1 MQGKRI
7 LLGVSGGIAA
17 YKACELV
24 RRLRE
29 KGAQVQVVMTEN
41 AGHFVTA
48 TSLQALSGTAV
59 RQSLW
64 DESAEAAMSHI
75 ELARWADLLL
85 IAPAS
90 ADLIAKLAHG
100 LAGDL
105 LTTLCL
111 ASAAPLW
118 IAPAMNQQMWAHAA
132 TQANLALLAAR
143 GVQQIGPDSGSQA
156 CGDIGPGR
164 MTDVPDIVAALD
176 AAFSAKLPL
185 HSGLLAGKNIWITAG
200 PTREALDPVRF
211 ISNLSSGQMGFALA
225 QAAHMMGAKVTLV
238 CGPVA
243 LSTPAGVLRIDV
255 NTALEM
261 QLAVQPAL
269 SQADWFIGAAAV
281 ADYRA
286 QAIAPAKIKK
296 TKNTLQLTLVKT
308 PDIIGELAIKRAQ
321 NPRTDKR
328 PLLLVGF
335 AAETQDVL
343 AQAEQKRVGKQ
354 LDFVLANQV
363 GQGLGMETPD
373 NELWLLAPGL
383 QVHFPRASKASLA
396 RPVLMKLLELS
407 LLSAPNNEM
416 EQPHAC

>member
-17 YKACELV
+17 YKACDLV

-41 AGHFVTA
+41 AAHFVTA
-48 TSLQALSGTAV
+48 TSLQALSGQAV

-64 DESAEAAMSHI
+64 DASAEAAMSHI

-100 LAGDL
+100 FASDL

-118 IAPAMNQQMWAHAA
+118 IAPAMNQQMWAHPA
-132 TQANLALLAAR
+132 TQANLALLAVR

-156 CGDIGPGR
+156 CGDVGPGR
-164 MTDVPDIVAALD
+164 MADVMDIVSTLENALSSEPPMH
-176 AAFSAKLPL
+176 A
-185 HSGLLAGKNIWITAG
+185 GLLAGKNIWITAG

-211 ISNLSSGQMGFALA
+211 ISNLSSGKMGFALA
-225 QAAHMMGAKVTLV
+225 QAAQMMGAKVTLV

-243 LSTPAGVLRIDV
+243 LSTPIGVTRIDV
-255 NTALEM
+255 DSALEM
-261 QLAVQPAL
+261 QAAVQPAL

-286 QAIAPAKIKK
+286 QAIAPQKIKK
-296 TKNTLQLTLVKT
+296 TQNTLEITLVKN
-308 PDIIGELAIKRAQ
+308 PDIIGELAVKRAE
-321 NPRTDKR
+321 NPRNHGN
-328 PLLLVGF
+328 PMLLVGF

-343 AQAEQKRVGKQ
+343 TQAMQKRVRKQ

-363 GQGLGMETPD
+363 GPGLGMETPD
-373 NELWLLAPGL
+373 NELWLLGPAL
-383 QVHFPRASKASLA
+383 QVHFPRADKASLA
-396 RPVLMKLLELS
+396 RAVLVKLQELS
-407 LLSAPNNEM
+407 LAT
-416 EQPHAC
+416 AR